1 MGVVIRVVVT
11 RIGNTADRGV
21 SGLDERQAAGL
32 LSAVGGNGL
41 SLVEPGPATDPAWVG
56 LNNAMNRAYHAWV
69 GTQPQLILELW
80 GGLDETDGHAD
91 GSSATA
97 LRLVEPA
104 ASPGPTPSGPP
115 QWRARLPQAGPC
127 RISPE
132 ELRGRGQEGA

>member
-1 MGVVIRVVVT
+1 MT
-11 RIGNTADRGV
+11 RIGNTADFGT

-41 SLVEPGPATDPAWVG
+41 SLVEPGSATDPAWVG
-56 LNNAMNRAYHAWV
+56 LNNAINQAYHAWV
-69 GTQPQLILELW
+69 RTQPQLILELW
-80 GGLDETDGHAD
+80 GDRGLDETDGHAD

-115 QWRARLPQAGPC
+115 QWRARLSHG
-127 RISPE
+127 
-132 ELRGRGQEGA
+132 GTD